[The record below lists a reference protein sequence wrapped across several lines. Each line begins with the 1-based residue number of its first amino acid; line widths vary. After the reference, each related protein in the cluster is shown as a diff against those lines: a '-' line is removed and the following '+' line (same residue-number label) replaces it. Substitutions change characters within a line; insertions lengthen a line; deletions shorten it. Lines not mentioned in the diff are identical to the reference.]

1 MRKGERTWRVVFH
14 LTGEQEHTDLGQ
26 RERGSSEEVEEAVSM
41 EVQVFLRDRKR
52 GGEEEE
58 AEKMSRVHPTESLT
72 GY

>member
-1 MRKGERTWRVVFH
+1 M
-14 LTGEQEHTDLGQ
+14 
-26 RERGSSEEVEEAVSM
+26 SM